1 MTPAKLAQYV
11 RIKTR
16 TNATTFNDT
25 DMISIANV
33 VKDRLVLEAL
43 DADEDLFLVPTYMDL
58 VADQREY
65 PLLSTIMS
73 RIKRV
78 EAALDGSNWIKL
90 TEFDLP
96 QFKLPLS
103 TEADIT
109 SYFANADGN
118 AFFDLMRKAITIY
131 SGTIID
137 VTDGLRI
144 WLNTWVQDL
153 SDMTST
159 TDMSVDPTSTTHGIP
174 RALHNVMA
182 TGMVIEYKE
191 SREKPIPLTERER
204 NYDTDVA
211 RAVAKLKRGDYDRQ
225 IQGTVPHD
233 DGQEY

>member
-25 DMISIANV
+25 DMIAIANV

-43 DADEDLFLVPTYMDL
+43 DADEDLFLVPTYMNL

-90 TEFDLP
+90 NEFDLP
-96 QFKLPLS
+96 QFKLPLT
-103 TEADIT
+103 TEADIIAA
-109 SYFANADGN
+109 FANAEGN

-153 SDMTST
+153 ADVTST
-159 TDMSVDPTSTTHGIP
+159 IDMSVDPTSTTHGIP

-191 SREKPIPLTERER
+191 SREKPIPLNESEL
-204 NYDTDVA
+204 NYEMEVR
-211 RAVAKLKRGDYDRQ
+211 RAIAKLKRGDYDRQ
-225 IQGTVPHD
+225 VQGTVPYE
-233 DGQEY
+233 DGENY